1 LIDEAGRD
9 LGPPRPV
16 ALRERVIRRAMHLY
30 WRVQRPMTLG
40 ARAILVDERG
50 VFLVRHGY
58 VAGWHFPGGGVE
70 AGETVEEAL
79 AREVREEGNIE
90 LTGPLTLQ
98 GLYFNRHVSRRDHV
112 AVYVGRAFRQTAP
125 RAPDKEILEAGF
137 FPLDALPQGTTR
149 ATAARLREMQGLQPL
164 SPYW

>member
-1 LIDEAGRD
+1 MTEERAR
-9 LGPPRPV
+9 PPLP
-16 ALRERVIRRAMHLY
+16 LRERVIRKAMHLY

-40 ARAILVDERG
+40 ARAILLDGRG

-58 VAGWHFPGGGVE
+58 VEGWHFPGGGVE

-90 LTGPLTLQ
+90 LTGPLALQ
-98 GLYFNRHVSRRDHV
+98 GLYYNRHVSRRDHV

-125 RAPDKEILEAGF
+125 RLPDKEILETGF
-137 FPLDALPQGTTR
+137 FPLDALPRGTTR
-149 ATAARLREMQGLQPL
+149 ATTARLLELQGLQPI

>member
-1 LIDEAGRD
+1 M
-9 LGPPRPV
+9 
-16 ALRERVIRRAMHLY
+16 RERVVRKALHLY

-40 ARAILVDERG
+40 ARAILIEPRG

-70 AGETVEEAL
+70 AGETIEEAL
-79 AREVREEGNIE
+79 VREIREEGNIE
-90 LTGPLTLQ
+90 LTGPLALQ
-98 GLYFNRHVSRRDHV
+98 GLFYNRNVSRRDHV
-112 AVYVGRAFRQTAP
+112 AVYVGRSFRQTAP
-125 RAPDKEILEAGF
+125 RLPDREILETGF

-149 ATAARLREMQGLQPL
+149 ATAARLAELQGLQPP